1 MEKVF
6 LSVSSSLIL
15 LTTHQIYFTVGGYR
29 SFEWV
34 IGLFL
39 GVFPLLIGN
48 IIKPLRSNFFPCRGY
63 HIPLWPLNYV
73 TTSDSIVYIN
83 FHCSEHRSR
92 QNVKPLT
99 GEVCNT
105 DNLARNFLEPLDFG
119 VYVDV
124 IFVCSRTSRPPPPA
138 LEAVWPSRT
147 MSWSRY
153 CHKNILGLAWVTKQ
167 KVQAVDLASKF
178 HRS

>member
-105 DNLARNFLEPLDFG
+105 DNLARNFLEPLCGCYFCL
-119 VYVDV
+119 
-124 IFVCSRTSRPPPPA
+124 FQNKQTPLPPA